1 MPMTTNAPRI
11 AIPTR
16 VLNAPAGGGKFLWPA
31 GAWRGAIEDV
41 TERDLPRS
49 GSGEPFK
56 GYETTDGT
64 ELNVKIASNVYLDD
78 PEQADCAG
86 ARKQFVAL
94 VMRDGDHT
102 IYDVDTTVQNA
113 PYWKL
118 QQSQRYAIAL
128 ARALGA
134 TEEDGDFTVMSEGF
148 LEALAAGQYNG
159 VEVGY
164 IVAHSKGFANVVDF
178 IASV

>member
-1 MPMTTNAPRI
+1 MTMTTNAPRI

-41 TERDLPRS
+41 TEKTRRTNS
-49 GSGEPFK
+49 AGELLK
-56 GYETTDGT
+56 GFETSEGYQ
-64 ELNVKIASNVYLDD
+64 LNVKITNNVYLDD
-78 PEQADCAG
+78 EEQADCAG
-86 ARKQFVAL
+86 NRKQFVEL
-94 VMRDGDHT
+94 VMSDGDHT
-102 IYDVDTTVQNA
+102 IYDVDATVQNA

-134 TEEDGDFTVMSEGF
+134 TEEDGDLTVMADGF

-159 VEVGY
+159 SEVGY